1 MKNLDFLPQQY
12 RDARRTQR
20 QRRSNLRYSLV
31 LAIALFALHVAN
43 ASRIRSAEAA
53 LGALLADGGVWES
66 ARAQVNS
73 LQARKEIL
81 EKRAALVGELE
92 DNAPLDSVI
101 AEITA
106 LLSKSMAI
114 RSLVVQTDAAIRKDA
129 QKDAQKDAPGPAG
142 EPGPGRTRVQ
152 LVGVAAND
160 VEVGVFFGRLSAC
173 PLFEDVNMTFCHETQ
188 AADRPMREFELKF
201 AVKRVEIER

>member
-1 MKNLDFLPQQY
+1 MKDLDFLPRQY
-12 RDARRTQR
+12 RDARRRQR
-20 QRRSNLRYSLV
+20 RRRSNLRYSLV
-31 LAIALFALHVAN
+31 LAMALLGLHVAN

-53 LGALLADGGVWES
+53 LGALVADGGVWES
-66 ARAQVNS
+66 ARAQVTS
-73 LQARKEIL
+73 FQARKDIRETQG
-81 EKRAALVGELE
+81 ALVSALE
-92 DNAPLDSVI
+92 DNAPVDSVI

-114 RSLVVQTDAAIRKDA
+114 RSLVVQVVPTDAAARKDG
-129 QKDAQKDAPGPAG
+129 PSPAG

-173 PLFEDVNMTFCHETQ
+173 PLFEEVTMTFCHETQ
-188 AADRPMREFELKF
+188 VAERPMREFELKF
-201 AVKRVEIER
+201 AVKRVELER